1 MWLVNGG
8 GAEATQKRDDV
19 FFRRDGGSAQRR
31 RRRCRQFRCQICLF
45 FCNHLSRNRSGFEKW
60 QQRECAILCEKQALA
75 ARKKNKNHRHTVHLR
90 TRSKFSGGGRSTELA
105 GLLYVR
111 QPAVLAGWIA
121 AVLALLK
128 PRSHGK
134 WPGASLDGSGRGRG
148 QETQVLYS
156 AGRFLRSG
164 RPLTGMVDC

>member
-1 MWLVNGG
+1 MAVQRRRKRETAFFLDGSAAQHSGAGG
-8 GAEATQKRDDV
+8 GADSSDARFV
-19 FFRRDGGSAQRR
+19 F
-31 RRRCRQFRCQICLF
+31 F

-75 ARKKNKNHRHTVHLR
+75 ARKKNTNHRHTVHLR